1 MYSIVN
7 KNKQNITMIKKNVRR
22 REGFKYQ
29 IYNKQIIIK
38 INKLHLNFNGSST
51 WFCNIPK
58 NNKTNITS
66 YETMNNTIAITKAIM
81 MRYIDLFT

>member
-1 MYSIVN
+1 
-7 KNKQNITMIKKNVRR
+7 MIKKIVRR

-29 IYNKQIIIK
+29 ILNKQIIIK

-58 NNKTNITS
+58 NNKTNKTS
-66 YETMNNTIAITKAIM
+66 YDTMNNTIAITKAMM
-81 MRYIDLFT
+81 MRYKDLFT

>member
-1 MYSIVN
+1 
-7 KNKQNITMIKKNVRR
+7 MIKKNVRR
-22 REGFKYQ
+22 RESFKYQ

-51 WFCNIPK
+51 WFCNIPN
-58 NNKTNITS
+58 NNKTDITS
-66 YETMNNTIAITKAIM
+66 YDTMNNTIAITKAIM

>member
-1 MYSIVN
+1 
-7 KNKQNITMIKKNVRR
+7 MIKKNVRR
-22 REGFKYQ
+22 RESFKYQ

-58 NNKTNITS
+58 NNKPNITS
-66 YETMNNTIAITKAIM
+66 YDTMNNTIAITKAIM